1 MRPYTVYTKGQRRD
15 RRIRNHG
22 VIIDL
27 LGRTFPVIDWS
38 LGGIA
43 IGRRDWT
50 VEVGTEVDATLRRDG
65 EPALFP
71 VQLTITRIDPDK
83 QVMAAIYRE
92 LSSAAFDFLEK
103 LQINRRG

>member
-22 VIIDL
+22 VVIDL
-27 LGRTFPVIDWS
+27 LGQTFPVIDWS

-43 IGRRDWT
+43 IDRCDTT
-50 VEVGTEVDATLRRDG
+50 VEIGTAVDATLRRDG

-71 VQLTITRIDPDK
+71 VHLTITRVDPGK
-83 QVMAAIYRE
+83 QVMAATYRN
-92 LSSAAFDFLEK
+92 LSSEAFHFLEK
-103 LQINRRG
+103 LQINRHR